1 MAKRPV
7 ASGTPAFAASTGKK
21 TAATKNP
28 AKKPSAKKAAPP
40 TLDVRRDSMDFRDLT
55 YSASLTPLPDEL
67 YPVWPHLT
75 ILDQGTQGACTGFG
89 LAATVNYLRA
99 GRGQQGLVSP
109 AMLFAMARRYDQWPG
124 ERYDYSS
131 ARGAMKGW
139 HKHGVCRAESWPITR
154 KAGVTPAIQKEALD
168 IPLGAYFRV
177 FSRINDVQ
185 AALRDV
191 GVVFASAK
199 THSGW
204 EAPRNGTIAWRP
216 QAGEEDGGHAFAIVG
231 YTRDGFLVQN
241 SWSGWGGFTVGEH
254 TYTGVALWSY
264 ADFEANIWDVWVAQL
279 GVKVN
284 FEVTDTASRY
294 TADGGVARASQ
305 PAPPQE
311 SIYLHYLH
319 IDNGRLDDQG
329 QYASDTTQLDAIIAA
344 LQTTQP
350 RHVVLY
356 AHGGLNSVE
365 GSAMRAFKWR
375 PVFEANGIFELHFI
389 WETGLWSELGDLLR
403 IKKPAVDERVGAA
416 SSWWD
421 NQVEKLTQPLGFSL
435 WQEMKLD
442 AQRAFVAQGAGTQVL
457 KRLIA
462 WLAGQGSAAPKVH
475 LAGHSAGSIWH
486 AHLLQRWQ
494 AQGGPQIANLLLFAP
509 ACSVALYEQTFLPAL
524 GRTIAQQKLLV
535 LSDQAEEDDNVGQVY
550 RKSLLY
556 LVSNAYDNKAA
567 RIPILGMEVFQPA
580 RQPKNSTLVVASSA
594 SAQSSSRSHG
604 GFDNDLSSMNN
615 LLQTVLGSEVR
626 RLFKDEEM
634 QGY

>member
-7 ASGTPAFAASTGKK
+7 SSSAKTKPAASPKK
-21 TAATKNP
+21 PPA
-28 AKKPSAKKAAPP
+28 AKKPVQPK
-40 TLDVRRDSMDFRDLT
+40 LDVRRDSMDFRDLT

-67 YPVWPHLT
+67 YPVWPHLNV
-75 ILDQGTQGACTGFG
+75 LDQGVQGACTGFG
-89 LAATVNYLRA
+89 LAATINYLRA
-99 GRGQQGLVSP
+99 SRGQKGLVSP

-124 ERYDYSS
+124 ENYDYSS

-139 HKHGVCRAESWPITR
+139 HKHGVCLDKSWPLTR
-154 KAGVTPAIQKEALD
+154 KAGITPALQQEALD

-191 GVVFASAK
+191 GVLFASAK
-199 THSGW
+199 THGGW
-204 EAPRNGTIAWRP
+204 DAPRGGKIAWRP
-216 QAGEEDGGHAFAIVG
+216 NAGEEDTGHAFCIIG

-241 SWSGWGGFTVGEH
+241 SWGDWGGFTVGKH
-254 TYTGVALWSY
+254 TYSGVALWSY
-264 ADFEANIWDVWVAQL
+264 ADFEANVWDVWVAQL

-294 TADGGVARASQ
+294 TADGGVARAAQ

-319 IDNGRLDDQG
+319 IDNGRLDNQG
-329 QYASDTTQLDAIIAA
+329 QYASDNTQLDAIIAS
-344 LQTTQP
+344 LQASQP
-350 RHVVLY
+350 KHIVLY
-356 AHGGLNSVE
+356 AHGGLNEVE
-365 GSAMRAFKWR
+365 SSAMRAFKWR
-375 PVFEANGIFELHFI
+375 PVFEANGIYELHFI

-403 IKKPAVDERVGAA
+403 IKKPAVDERVGSA

-442 AQRAFVAQGAGTQVL
+442 AQRAFVPQGAGTQVL
-457 KRLIA
+457 KRL
-462 WLAGQGSAAPKVH
+462 LAFLDGLGKAAPQVH

-494 AQGGPQIANLLLFAP
+494 ALNGPQIANLVLFAP
-509 ACSVALYEQTFLPAL
+509 ACTVALYEQSFLPAL
-524 GRTIAQQKLLV
+524 GKAKGIAQQKLLV
-535 LSDQAEEDDNVGQVY
+535 LSDQAEQDDNVAQVY

-556 LVSNAYDNKAA
+556 LVSNAYDNKTA
-567 RIPILGMEVFQPA
+567 RVPILGMEVAHMDKGKYKPQPSG
-580 RQPKNSTLVVASSA
+580 STLVIASSA

-604 GFDNDLSSMNN
+604 GFDNDLPSMNN
-615 LLQTVLGSEVR
+615 LLQTVLGSGVK

-634 QGY
+634 KGY

>member
-7 ASGTPAFAASTGKK
+7 SSSAKTKPAASPKK
-21 TAATKNP
+21 KPA
-28 AKKPSAKKAAPP
+28 AKKPVQPK
-40 TLDVRRDSMDFRDLT
+40 LDVRRDSMDFRDLT
-55 YSASLTPLPDEL
+55 YNASLTPLPDEL

-75 ILDQGTQGACTGFG
+75 ILNQGQQGACTGFG
-89 LAATVNYLRA
+89 LAAAINYLRA

-124 ERYDYSS
+124 ENYDYSS

-139 HKHGVCRAESWPITR
+139 HKHGVCLEQSWPLTR
-154 KAGVTPAIQKEALD
+154 KGGINPTIQQQALD

-191 GVVFASAK
+191 GVLFASAQ
-199 THSGW
+199 THAGW
-204 EAPRNGTIAWRP
+204 DAPRSGKIVWQPNAN
-216 QAGEEDGGHAFAIVG
+216 QVDSGHAFAIVG
-231 YTRDGFLVQN
+231 YTLDGFLVQN
-241 SWSGWGGFTVGEH
+241 SWGNWGGFTVGKH
-254 TYTGVALWSY
+254 SYPGVALWSY
-264 ADFEANIWDVWVAQL
+264 ADFEANVWDVWVAQL

-294 TADGGVARASQ
+294 TADGGTARATQ

-329 QYASDTTQLDAIIAA
+329 QYASDTTQLGAIIAA
-344 LQTTQP
+344 LQTSQP
-350 RHVVLY
+350 KHLVLY
-356 AHGGLNSVE
+356 AHGGLNTVE
-365 GSAMRAFKWR
+365 SSAMRAFKWR
-375 PVFEANGIFELHFI
+375 PVFEANGVYELHFI
-389 WETGLWSELGDLLR
+389 WETGLWSELGDLLH
-403 IKKPAVDERVGAA
+403 IKKPGVDERVGAA

-442 AQRAFVAQGAGTQVL
+442 AQRAFVSQGAGSLVL
-457 KRLIA
+457 KRLLA
-462 WLAGQGSAAPKVH
+462 WLGAQGKAAPQVH

-486 AHLLQRWQ
+486 AYLLQRWQ
-494 AQGGPQIANLLLFAP
+494 ALNGPQIANLLLFAP
-509 ACSVALYEQTFLPAL
+509 ACSVELYQQSFLPAL
-524 GRTIAQQKLLV
+524 GKAKGIARQKLLV
-535 LSDQAEEDDNVGQVY
+535 LSDQAEEDDNVAQVY

-556 LVSNAYDNKAA
+556 LVSNAYDNKTA
-567 RIPILGMEVFQPA
+567 RIPILGMEIAHMANGKYLPQPA
-580 RQPKNSTLVVASSA
+580 GSTLLIASSA

-604 GFDNDLSSMNN
+604 GFDNDVPSMNN
-615 LLQTVLGSEVR
+615 LLQTVVGSGVK
-626 RLFKDEEM
+626 RLFKDEDM
-634 QGY
+634 KGY